1 MKRQILLFLSCIS
14 AMLFCSC
21 STLSPDKNLLL
32 KSSISGD
39 LETAQML
46 LDKGVDVNTRYGYGD
61 GLAMIWQFDTSEEL
75 DRLNKKDASALI
87 LAATNRRYKLVELYV
102 SRGADVT
109 LRNGLER
116 TALIEAA
123 RQGGGEQCSEFD

>member
-1 MKRQILLFLSCIS
+1 
-14 AMLFCSC
+14 
-21 STLSPDKNLLL
+21 
-32 KSSISGD
+32 
-39 LETAQML
+39 
-46 LDKGVDVNTRYGYGD
+46 
-61 GLAMIWQFDTSEEL
+61 MIWQFDTSEEL